1 MNDIFVLSH
10 FHRDFPFNHASSWI
24 KAGYAGGTGP
34 YEWHPPSDSGNF
46 INVTP
51 GGVTEYKHYYTG
63 VTEHDFLRAMGQQAS
78 EYWLWKNCQTDFI
91 GCTTYRRY
99 LMIDGSEKFDMV
111 DTTKA
116 SMSPTQESADFLS
129 SEVQKEK
136 ALYYLEKVD
145 VITNKHTV
153 LSCTIE
159 EQYLQSQQ
167 QEYWNLFLTGIV
179 ELFPDY
185 RKHIGWF
192 KQNII
197 NFETCYIMRKQAFKK
212 YASEYFE
219 LMEYIWKNTSN
230 PYPTQ
235 QTTSE
240 PLPWRYP
247 GFLGERF
254 FPFFLHANDLT
265 SLHVP
270 LIILE

>member
-1 MNDIFVLSH
+1 MNDILVLSH
-10 FHRDFPFNHASSWI
+10 FHKDFPFNHNSSWI
-24 KAGYAGGTGP
+24 KASYAGGTGP
-34 YEWHPPSDSGNF
+34 YEWHPPSKDGNF

-51 GGVTEYKHYYTG
+51 GGIINYKHYYSG

-78 EYWLWKNCQTDFI
+78 EYWLWKNAQTDFI

-99 LMIDGSEKFDMV
+99 LLIYGSSSFDM
-111 DTTKA
+111 THTIKA
-116 SMSPTQESADFLS
+116 NMSPTLQSSEILS
-129 SEVQKEK
+129 SEIQKEK

-159 EQYLQSQQ
+159 EQYLQSQHP
-167 QEYWNLFLTGIV
+167 EYWNLFIQGIL

-185 RKHIGWF
+185 RKHIDWF
-192 KQNII
+192 KGNTI

-219 LMEYIWKNTSN
+219 LMEYIWKNTN
-230 PYPTQ
+230 VPYPTQ
-235 QTTSE
+235 QKTSE